1 MGSLLVLGVR
11 EILPELLKNIAAPG
25 PDQSHAQADLG
36 ELAARAASLT
46 ERLRG
51 DVVPAAAPADEST
64 IAARLDRWRHAAGG
78 ADALSAR
85 LALDHLDESKV
96 SPLLGTVQWP
106 ENQPLPRWTQ
116 TLEDIL
122 NLSRPPRPAP
132 CALPFGDL
140 LQPFAE
146 WGRLKLR
153 HRAGTDLDLLSAA
166 AQDDLVEELLQS
178 LSALSSFALGKHFQ
192 LHRALRNPLEL
203 FLEAPA
209 EEGAYDRFVAEMR
222 EGGLADFFRE
232 YPVLGRLLVEQVERW
247 AGNHAQFLRRLRD
260 DLPAIAN
267 AFAVTPGVVARLR
280 PRLSDPHNG
289 GHSVIVLVYDSWS
302 LVYKP
307 KNLATDEAFFGLL
320 AWLGE
325 RGAPLA
331 TLNVLDRGSYGWVAH
346 AAHSGCADEP
356 AVRRYYHRAG
366 MLLCVVWALGG
377 TDCHH
382 ENLIAAGEHPVLV
395 DTETLLYRR
404 PQSPDVEP
412 GSESADQLASEA
424 SAETVF
430 ANGLLPVWL
439 IGANG
444 RSYDLSGFAADEDQR
459 TGTRVIDWSADG
471 MALAEREAKVRRSAN
486 MPLLGGEPQPPR
498 EYVEEIVAGFGEM
511 YGCLLRHRDAL
522 LAEDGPLA
530 RFAPCVVRYVARPTQ
545 IYGHLLMRLRHPE
558 LLRDGADRAI
568 ELEALARAL
577 LKSEQSPARG
587 WPIFEAER
595 RAIAR
600 EDVPF
605 FTASHTDG
613 ALRADGEVLIEDF
626 FGTSALAAARQ
637 RLARMTPDDLDLH
650 TAHIRA
656 AFDARYDIPG
666 RRSALSSDPVV
677 DAEPL
682 SDGELIEAAREI
694 AHAIEKQALRGRDG
708 SVTWLTFDVDAA
720 SERWRPGPMGNTLYA
735 GRSGVA
741 LFLAAL
747 ASATG
752 ERAYR
757 DLALAALRP
766 LRRAVAHSGAA
777 RGLLGIGGAAGV
789 GGMIYALARIG
800 RFLEDEE
807 LVRDAGVMAGWIT
820 DEQVAADHHLDVIG
834 GAAGCILGLLALTGT
849 DFHDAA
855 LDRASVCARH
865 LLDKRQPAWQTAI
878 ASRPL
883 TGFSHGVAGIAY
895 ALLRLARETG
905 DRRLIDAAAEAIGYE
920 DSLFDE
926 ERQNWPDL
934 RDDHA
939 NVTGYATT
947 WCHGAPGIGL
957 ARLGAVDVLST
968 PEILRAID
976 RAVATTRA
984 SGFTA
989 PDHLCCGALGKL
1001 ELLLQAGASDEA
1013 QRAAVAIT
1021 RRARREGRYRLNT
1034 SFAETARVPSLF
1046 QGTSGIGYQLLR
1058 LTAPTQFPPVLLWE

>member
-1 MGSLLVLGVR
+1 M
-11 EILPELLKNIAAPG
+11 NDIAAPG
-25 PDQSHAQADLG
+25 PDQRSSRAGLA

-51 DVVPAAAPADEST
+51 DVVPVSSTADDST
-64 IAARLDRWRHAAGG
+64 IASRLERWRHAVGG
-78 ADALSAR
+78 ADALSMR

-96 SPLLGTVQWP
+96 SPLLGTVHWP
-106 ENQPLPRWTQ
+106 ENHPLPPWTQ
-116 TLEDIL
+116 TLQAIL
-122 NLSRPPRPAP
+122 DLSCPPRPAP
-132 CALPFGDL
+132 RALPFADL
-140 LQPFAE
+140 LHPFAE
-146 WGRLKLR
+146 WGRRELHR
-153 HRAGTDLDLLSAA
+153 RAGADLDVLSAA
-166 AQDDLVEELLQS
+166 AQDDLAEELLQG
-178 LSALSSFALGKHFQ
+178 LSTLSSFALGKHFQ

-203 FLEAPA
+203 FLDAPA
-209 EEGAYDRFVAEMR
+209 EEGAYDRFAAAMR
-222 EGGLADFFRE
+222 AGGLADFFRE
-232 YPVLGRLLVEQVERW
+232 YPVLGRLLVEHVERW

-260 DLPAIAN
+260 DLPAIAST
-267 AFAVTPGVVARLR
+267 FGRTPGVVARLQ

-307 KNLATDEAFFGLL
+307 KNLGTDAAFFALL

-331 TLNVLDRGSYGWVAH
+331 TLRVLGRGSYGWVEH
-346 AAHSGCADEP
+346 AGHSGCADEA
-356 AVRRYYHRAG
+356 AVRRYYRRAG
-366 MLLCVVWALGG
+366 MLLCAVWALGG

-382 ENLIAAGEHPVLV
+382 ENLIAAGEQPVLV

-404 PQSPDVEP
+404 PQSPDAEP

-430 ANGLLPVWL
+430 ANGLLPVWI

-459 TGTRVIDWSADG
+459 TGTRVLDWGADG
-471 MALAEREAKVRRSAN
+471 MAPAEREAKVRRGAN
-486 MPLLGGEPQPPR
+486 LPLLGGEPQPPR
-498 EYVEEIVAGFGEM
+498 AYVEEIVAGFGEM
-511 YGCLLRHRDAL
+511 HRCLLRNREAL

-530 RFAPCVVRYVARPTQ
+530 RFEPCVVRYVARPTQ
-545 IYGHLLMRLRHPE
+545 IYGNLLMRLRHPD

-568 ELEALARAL
+568 ELEVLARAL
-577 LKSEQSPARG
+577 LKSEQSPERG

-605 FTASHTDG
+605 FTANHTDG
-613 ALRADGEVLIEDF
+613 ALRAEGEVLIADF
-626 FGTSALAAARQ
+626 FGTSALAAARE
-637 RLARMTPDDLDLH
+637 RLVRMAPDDLDLH
-650 TAHIRA
+650 AAHIRA
-656 AFDARYDIPG
+656 AFDARYDVPG
-666 RRSALSSDPVV
+666 RRPAVPSDEVE
-677 DAEPL
+677 DAQPL
-682 SDGELIEAAREI
+682 SAGELIEAAREI
-694 AHAIEKQALRGRDG
+694 AYTIEKQALRGRDG

-766 LRRAVAHSGAA
+766 LRRAVAHSATA
-777 RGLLGIGGAAGV
+777 RGLLGIGGAAGA

-800 RFLEDEE
+800 RFLGDEE
-807 LVRDAGVMAGWIT
+807 LVRDAGVLAGWIT
-820 DEQVAADHHLDVIG
+820 EEQVAADHQLDVIG

-849 DFHDAA
+849 ELHDAA

-895 ALLRLARETG
+895 TLLRLARETG
-905 DRRLIDAAAEAIGYE
+905 DRRLVDAAAEAIAYE

-926 ERQNWPDL
+926 EHQNWPDL

-939 NVTGYATT
+939 HITGYATT

-957 ARLGAVDVLST
+957 ARLGAIDVLST
-968 PEILRAID
+968 PEILRDID
-976 RAVATTRA
+976 RALATTRA
-984 SGFTA
+984 SAFTA

-1001 ELLLQAGASDEA
+1001 ELVIQAGAFDEA
-1013 QRAAVAIT
+1013 QRAAAAII
-1021 RRARREGRYRLNT
+1021 RRAGREGRYRLNT
-1034 SFAETARVPSLF
+1034 TFAETARVPSLF

-1058 LTAPTQFPPVLLWE
+1058 LTAPSRFPAVLLWE